1 MAVTDYTGI
10 CVCRLMDG
18 SINTVRVRL
27 GDGNE
32 LEIDPAS
39 YFSRGAQP
47 SVHVLPDCIEQQPR
61 ENRTGA
67 DLIAALQASPYR
79 DIDIEPQR

>member
-1 MAVTDYTGI
+1 MGVTDYIGI

-32 LEIDPAS
+32 LEIDPAA

-47 SVHVLPDCIEQQPR
+47 PVNVLPDCSEQ
-61 ENRTGA
+61 
-67 DLIAALQASPYR
+67 
-79 DIDIEPQR
+79 